1 MWLSGFC
8 LLVLICFLPE
18 TSEANILHRRAKR
31 LQSSLRQNDPDH
43 YAQVVVKSRPDV
55 ASEKVDSKKE
65 GIDMFKQIVVISFF
79 EPLVLVLNL
88 YVALVYALLYLWFE
102 SFPLV
107 FIGIHHFSPG
117 LLGISFI
124 ALLIGTLVALFSYW
138 IYVRVRLEPLYT
150 DPKKKDKLK
159 PEISMEVACVGC
171 FFIPAS
177 MFLFGW
183 SARASVHW
191 IVPLIGTALFP
202 LGIFPIFM
210 SVIGYL
216 TSAYPKYVAST
227 LAGND
232 LMRAGFGAGFPLFAG
247 AMFHRLGI
255 AWGSSLLAFLAMMF
269 IPVPFVLVKH
279 GSKIRKM
286 SKMAMQD
293 EMSPIEKETLS
304 DSDTSDTA

>member
-8 LLVLICFLPE
+8 LIVLICFLPE
-18 TSEANILHRRAKR
+18 TLGSNILHRRAKR
-31 LQSSLRQNDPDH
+31 LQASLRQNDPKH

-55 ASEKVDSKKE
+55 EAEQVDQKKE
-65 GIDMFKQIVVISFF
+65 GLDMFKQIFIISFF
-79 EPLVLVLNL
+79 EPLVLILNL

-107 FIGIHHFSPG
+107 FIEIYGFSPG

-124 ALLIGTLVALFSYW
+124 SLLAGTLIAVFSYW
-138 IYVRVRLEPLYT
+138 IYLRLRIEPLYT

-159 PEISMEVACVGC
+159 PEVSMEVACVGC

-191 IVPLIGTALFP
+191 IVPVIGTALFP
-202 LGIFPIFM
+202 LGIFPVFM

-247 AMFHRLGI
+247 AMFHKLGI
-255 AWGSSLLAFLAMMF
+255 AWGNSLLAFLAMMF
-269 IPVPFVLVKH
+269 IPVPFVLVRH

-286 SKMAMQD
+286 SKMAVQD
-293 EMSPIEKETLS
+293 EVLKTEKEVLS
-304 DSDTSDTA
+304 DSENGDSV